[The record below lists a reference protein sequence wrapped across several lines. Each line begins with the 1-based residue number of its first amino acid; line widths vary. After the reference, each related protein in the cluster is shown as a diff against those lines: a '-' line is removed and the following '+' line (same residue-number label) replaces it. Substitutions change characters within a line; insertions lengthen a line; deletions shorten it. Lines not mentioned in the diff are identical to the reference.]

1 MSLLSTAKK
10 ITERFDRMYIVATP
24 ADAGD
29 IVALA
34 ISAAGDP
41 LPHFT
46 ASEPERAAAAYDLAA
61 CIRSASSILTTA
73 ERVAFAC
80 FLLDGDA

>member
-1 MSLLSTAKK
+1 MAIIATQPDTGDL
-10 ITERFDRMYIVATP
+10 VAQ
-24 ADAGD
+24 
-29 IVALA
+29 A
-34 ISAAGDP
+34 ILAAGQP

-46 ASEPERAAAAYDLAA
+46 ASEPARAAAAYDLAG